1 MEDGETAGVV
11 RSNDDIPRLRSKF
24 SQLTSRET
32 RIFRNRASVR
42 RTLLTTTIVAALA
55 VTIAANKRERDDG

>member
-11 RSNDDIPRLRSKF
+11 RPNDDIPRLRSKF

-42 RTLLTTTIVAALA
+42 RSLLTVVAALA